1 MRWFPLVCA
10 IALLGTACSG
20 SAASDEIEGSAIIV
34 EAEPTPDTF
43 DASDPEQLSG
53 ISTSPSNIEAGE
65 CFNDYVYRDRADF
78 LQQITTLVGCDGPHD
93 REAYFLTKYPA
104 EEDAPAPPEE
114 TLQRWAEAV
123 CLDEFEKFV
132 GLEYVLSKLEIGVIV
147 PSFETWTDDA
157 DRNVICFVFPDE
169 DDRRL
174 RTSVANSGI

>member
-10 IALLGTACSG
+10 IALLGTACS
-20 SAASDEIEGSAIIV
+20 ASDAGDAINGSAIIV
-34 EAEPTPDTF
+34 EAAPTPDTF

-53 ISTSPSNIEAGE
+53 ISVNPSDIEAGE
-65 CFNDYVYRDRADF
+65 CFNDYLYRDRADF

-104 EEDAPAPPEE
+104 KEDAPAPPEE